1 MMNFAV
7 EINTLQCRLKAAQ
20 AKLND
25 FYTGRAYQE
34 VLALRE
40 ADARY
45 YCRQLA
51 MKELELSKAHAE
63 TVAIREQW
71 FAVFEDTEKEHQK
84 EIDSLKRKLA
94 AMEQRALKAE
104 RDRDEALDHA
114 KEYRRMYYET
124 AAALEDSQGRNQ
136 KLLAQLNRDYENSS
150 LPSSRNPNHKK
161 ISNNREHT
169 GKKPGGQ
176 PGHKG
181 HRRKK
186 HEPTVPVVT
195 LPTPEEITEDP
206 GFKKTGRE
214 IIKQVVGIKVA
225 LSVTEYHAD
234 VYSNSSTGERIHAA
248 FPEGAVDDVNYDGS
262 IRAFL
267 YLLNQHCCVSL
278 DKCSEFLSFLTNGEL
293 VISKGMISGLVHS
306 FAKKSE
312 KELRTA
318 FQEMLATPVMH
329 TDYTN
334 ARVNAKTGQVLVCT
348 TPDGKALYF
357 SRDHKGHEGIK
368 KTVVED
374 YQGILVHDHDKTFYR
389 YGSGHQECLS
399 HVSRYLKNSMENEPD
414 RQWNTAMLSLIRE
427 MIHYRNSLPEGT
439 DPDADQAAAYEK
451 RYKEILA
458 LAAKEYEDI
467 PASDYYR
474 EGYNLYRRM
483 AEYMPAHLL
492 FLHDLRVPAT
502 NNAAERKLRPIKRK
516 LAQMM
521 TFRSGSSLD
530 DFCRS
535 KSMLDL
541 LRQQGGNLFD
551 RVSVIFG

>member
-20 AKLND
+20 SELNN
-25 FYTGRAYQE
+25 FYSGKAYQE
-34 VLALRE
+34 LLALRE
-40 ADARY
+40 ADNRY
-45 YCRQLA
+45 YSHLLA
-51 MKELELSKAHAE
+51 VKEQELSKAHAE
-63 TVAIREQW
+63 TVSIREQW
-71 FAVFEDTEKEHQK
+71 FEVFEDTEKEHQK
-84 EIDSLKRKLA
+84 EIHSLKSQLA
-94 AMEQRALKAE
+94 AMEKRALKAE
-104 RDRDEALDHA
+104 QDRDEARDQA

-124 AAALEDSQGRNQ
+124 AAALEDSLGRNQ

-161 ISNNREHT
+161 ISNNREQT
-169 GKKPGGQ
+169 GKKPGAQ
-176 PGHKG
+176 PGHEG
-181 HRRKK
+181 HGRKK

-195 LPTPEEITEDP
+195 LPAPAEVTEDP

-214 IIKQVVGIKVA
+214 IIKQVVGIR
-225 LSVTEYHAD
+225 LSLAVTEYHAD
-234 VYSNSSTGERIHAA
+234 VYTNSGTGERIHAA
-248 FPEGAVDDVNYDGS
+248 FPEGVVDDVNYDGS

-312 KELRTA
+312 KELKTL
-318 FQEMLATPVMH
+318 FQEMLAAPVMH

-334 ARVNAKTGQVLVCT
+334 ARVNAGTRQVLVCT

-357 SRDHKGHEGIK
+357 SRRHKGHEGIK

-374 YQGILVHDHDKTFYR
+374 YQGILVHDHDKTFFR

-399 HVSRYLKNSMENEPD
+399 HVSRYLKNSIENEPD
-414 RQWNTAMLSLIRE
+414 RQWNTAMQSLIKE
-427 MIHYRNSLPEGT
+427 MIHYRNSLPDGA
-439 DPDADQAAAYEK
+439 DPDVDQVAAYEK
-451 RYKEILA
+451 RYEEILA
-458 LAAKEYEDI
+458 LAVKEYEDV

-483 AEYMPAHLL
+483 AEYMSAHLL

-521 TFRSGSSLD
+521 TFRSDNSLD

-551 RVSVIFG
+551 RVSGIFG